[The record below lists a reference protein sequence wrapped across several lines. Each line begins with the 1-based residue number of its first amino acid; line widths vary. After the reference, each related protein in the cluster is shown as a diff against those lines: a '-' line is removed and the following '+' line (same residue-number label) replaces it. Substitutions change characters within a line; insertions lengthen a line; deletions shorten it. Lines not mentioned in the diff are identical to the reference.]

1 MIENTGNTISKSE
14 FLKSLEGEMNEKN
27 AQIKKNNAIQGNN
40 LREDDTEII
49 EVEENEQD
57 NEQLNDINCNTQN
70 LTEMVD
76 SINNQAKSSTEEASN
91 DKSN

>member
-1 MIENTGNTISKSE
+1 MK
-14 FLKSLEGEMNEKN
+14 EKN
-27 AQIKKNNAIQGNN
+27 AQIKNNNAVQDNN

-49 EVEENEQD
+49 VVDENEQD

-76 SINNQAKSSTEEASN
+76 LINNQAKSSTEEASN